1 MGFGCRTIGKD
12 MNMRSRLSVIAG
24 ALVSTIF
31 GCSSNDVTQSTDMPD
46 NAHASVAQQA
56 VTAPSAASSHGVGKK
71 LMIIGNMTD
80 ELVGTVTDDAIFID
94 RIAADVG
101 GAKRLKVLVVPGAS
115 ASPNYLYSYFQS
127 VLPTRGVPIGN
138 LALAH
143 IASVDDS
150 STPNVDESTWTNG
163 AYQPSEVAKLANA
176 SVIWF
181 DGGDQSRLV
190 NLMLD
195 AKGKDSPFQAAV
207 KARLAANNL
216 IIAGYS
222 AGAAVMSD
230 PMIGGGTSWGALT
243 LAPDL
248 STPSGSAANPCDAPD
263 ALCVTRGL
271 GYIPAQYNAI
281 IDQHF
286 TQRGRFART
295 IRALAATK
303 QKNGWGISEFSA
315 FYIDLAQKTAEVV
328 GVPGK
333 AFVSLVGR
341 DSAFQNSESSGLPF
355 LGQNYTMSIL
365 GAGDTYTLPDANNPH
380 GVGAHP
386 IASDY
391 YAPFSE
397 YYSDNPI
404 FTDAF
409 GGQVLIDDVSA
420 YFADGTPQASGAR
433 VDAIAFNVDETGSGS
448 GFRFRFTADN
458 QSQVA
463 WNEDTGYSMFN
474 ARWKITT
481 IKAQFTGLGP

>member
-1 MGFGCRTIGKD
+1 
-12 MNMRSRLSVIAG
+12 MRLGLGVIAG
-24 ALVSTIF
+24 ALASAIL
-31 GCSSNDVTQSTDMPD
+31 GCSNYDSITQSTETPD
-46 NAHASVAQQA
+46 ESHPSVSQQA
-56 VTAPSAASSHGVGKK
+56 QSAASAKPVGKK

-94 RIAADVG
+94 RIIADVG
-101 GAKRLKVLVVPGAS
+101 SPNQLHVLVVPGAS
-115 ASPNYLYSYFQS
+115 ASPNWLYSYFQS
-127 VLPTRGVPIGN
+127 VMPTRGVPVGN
-138 LALAH
+138 VALAH

-163 AYQPSEVAKLANA
+163 AYQPSEVAKIASANL
-176 SVIWF
+176 IWF

-190 NLMLD
+190 DLMRD
-195 AKGKDSPFQAAV
+195 SSGKDTPFQAAL
-207 KARLAANNL
+207 KAKFAANNL

-222 AGAAVMSD
+222 AGAAIMTD
-230 PMIGGGTSWGALT
+230 PMIGGGSSWGALT
-243 LAPDL
+243 MPPDL
-248 STPSGSAANPCDAPD
+248 SASPAGSAANPCDAED
-263 ALCVTRGL
+263 TLCITRGL
-271 GYIPAQYNAI
+271 GYVPTQYSAI

-286 TQRGRFART
+286 TQRGRFARLV
-295 IRALAATK
+295 RALAATNE
-303 QKNGWGISEFSA
+303 QNGWGVSEFSA
-315 FYIDLAQKTAEVV
+315 FYIDLLQKTAVVV

-341 DSAFQNSESSGLPF
+341 DSAFQNKEQIGPPF
-355 LGQNYTMSIL
+355 LGANYTMSIL
-365 GAGDTYTLPDANNPH
+365 AVGDTYTLPNAKNPH

-409 GGQVLIDDVSA
+409 GSQVLIDDVSA

-433 VDAIAFNVDETGSGS
+433 VDAIAFNVDETGSGT
-448 GFRFRFTADN
+448 GFLFRFTADAN
-458 QSQVA
+458 SQVA

-474 ARWKITT
+474 ARLKFSTIT
-481 IKAQFTGLGP
+481 AQFTGLGP

>member
-1 MGFGCRTIGKD
+1 
-12 MNMRSRLSVIAG
+12 MRSRFGGIAG
-24 ALVSTIF
+24 ALTSTIL
-31 GCSSNDVTQSTDMPD
+31 GCSSNDGVPQSTGTPD
-46 NAHASVAQQA
+46 DGHVSTTQEALA
-56 VTAPSAASSHGVGKK
+56 TPSAASAHGVGKK

-80 ELVGTVTDDAIFID
+80 ELVGTVTDDAIFVD

-101 GAKRLKVLVVPGAS
+101 GAKHLKVLIVAGAS
-115 ASPNYLYSYFQS
+115 ASPNWMYSYFQS
-127 VLPTRGVPIGN
+127 VMPTRGVPVGN
-138 LALAH
+138 IALAH
-143 IASVDDS
+143 IASYDDS
-150 STPNVDESTWTNG
+150 STPDVDESTWTNG
-163 AYQPSEVAKLANA
+163 AYQPSEVAKIASAN
-176 SVIWF
+176 VIWF
-181 DGGDQSRLV
+181 EGGDQSRLV

-195 AKGKDSPFQAAV
+195 SKGKDSPFQAAI
-207 KARLAANNL
+207 KARLAANDL

-230 PMIGGGTSWGALT
+230 PMIGAGSSWGALT

-248 STPSGSAANPCDAPD
+248 STPSDSAANPCNGGDE
-263 ALCVTRGL
+263 LCVTRGL
-271 GYIPAQYNAI
+271 GYIPTQFSAI

-295 IRALAATK
+295 VRALAATNK
-303 QKNGWGISEFSA
+303 KNGWGVSEFSG
-315 FYIDLAQKTAEVV
+315 FYIDLVQRTAEVV

-333 AFVSLVGR
+333 AFVTLVGR
-341 DSAFQNSESSGLPF
+341 DSAFQNRERTGPPF
-355 LGQNYTMSIL
+355 LGENYTMSIL
-365 GAGDTYTLPDANNPH
+365 AVGDTYTLPDAQNPH

-397 YYSDNPI
+397 YYSDNPV

-409 GGQVLIDDVSA
+409 GYQVLVNNVSA
-420 YFADGTPQASGAR
+420 YFADGSPQASGAR
-433 VDAIAFNVDETGSGS
+433 VDAIALKVDEAGSGS
-448 GFRFRFTADN
+448 GFRFRFTADD

-463 WNEDTGYSMFN
+463 WNEDAGYSMFN